1 MRMVQ
6 RTKVKLKPYIA
17 VLFLNILL
25 TVLVETSIQICCCSH
40 RVNNSYNFTCTK
52 LFCLSYFTIHELR
65 RGLTL
70 THSLKSYIQLTVN
83 QSSSSFFGWDSNWKS
98 SKMDFLADSGCLIR
112 KDPPANVKNSKQPR
126 PKIAAK
132 RGGTVLK
139 GRSRQQFVEVDPI
152 DVDIRFF
159 TKLLLCLVPK

>member
-1 MRMVQ
+1 M
-6 RTKVKLKPYIA
+6 
-17 VLFLNILL
+17 
-25 TVLVETSIQICCCSH
+25 E
-40 RVNNSYNFTCTK
+40 
-52 LFCLSYFTIHELR
+52 
-65 RGLTL
+65 
-70 THSLKSYIQLTVN
+70 
-83 QSSSSFFGWDSNWKS
+83 FF
-98 SKMDFLADSGCLIR
+98 ADSGCLIR